1 VKPEPSHARPDT
13 DAIEAEHPLRSAL
26 RPSAGRLVVAAIAFA
41 IKDSPL
47 WVLPLVTAAV
57 VDALVAGRPPSA
69 LITPAI
75 IGAAT
80 IAVNVAANGI
90 FVRMFSSAI
99 RSMGARLREALAIR
113 LQLLSFGYHARGSAS
128 IVQTKIVR
136 DVENLELMFQQAF
149 GPVLNAVVILIG
161 AGTATALRVP
171 QFLPV
176 LALTLPLAAGLIL
189 WLRSRT
195 ANSNETFRMDVES
208 MSATVGEMSSLQ
220 EVTRAHGLERVS
232 LRRVVDAA
240 HRVEQAGV
248 RLDRLNGRFGAL
260 SWSSYQLIT
269 LGSLFG
275 AAAATMTGTL
285 AISVGEVVLLSSY
298 FALLTGAITSAF
310 QTAPLITR
318 GLASR
323 RSIAGV
329 LTDPDVEQNEGRE
342 MVDALTGGID
352 FDGVSFDYGDQ
363 RVLTDIT
370 LKIAPGETVAF
381 VGASGSGKSTLTR
394 LVLGFLRP
402 TEGRVLLDG
411 RDITTL
417 DMRTVRRFVSVVP
430 QESVLFRGSI
440 RDNILY
446 GTSDPDDER
455 LAAALRAANAGFVFA
470 LADGWDTTVGERGA
484 QLSGGQRQRL
494 AIARALIRDPRLLI
508 LDEATAALDPDSEAE
523 VRTALERLRAG
534 RTTLIVAHRLST
546 VRTADRIV
554 VLGNGRILEMGT
566 HDQLVAAG
574 GRYAEMSAT
583 L

>member
-1 VKPEPSHARPDT
+1 VNPETARSQARPE
-13 DAIEAEHPLRSAL
+13 IEAEHPLRSAL
-26 RPSAGRLVVAAIAFA
+26 RPSAGRLAVAVVAFA

-57 VDALVAGRPPSA
+57 VDALVAGQPPTA
-69 LITPAI
+69 LIAPAVV
-75 IGAAT
+75 GAAT

-90 FVRMFSSAI
+90 FVRMFSASI
-99 RSMGARLREALAIR
+99 RSMGARLREALAVR
-113 LQLLSFGYHARGSAS
+113 LQLLSFGYHSRGSAS
-128 IVQTKIVR
+128 VVQTKIVR

-161 AGTATALRVP
+161 AGATTAVRVP

-176 LALTLPLAAGLIL
+176 LGLTLPLAAALIL

-195 ANSNETFRMDVES
+195 SHSNEAFRIDVES

-220 EVTRAHGLERVS
+220 EVTRAHGLEQVS
-232 LRRVVDAA
+232 IRRVVDAA
-240 HRVEQAGV
+240 HRVEHAGV

-275 AAAATMTGTL
+275 AAAVSMTGTL
-285 AISVGEVVLLSSY
+285 TISVGEVVLLSSY

-323 RSIAGV
+323 RSITGV
-329 LTDPDVEQNEGRE
+329 LTDPDVEQNEGRA
-342 MVDALTGGID
+342 VIDALAGGID
-352 FDGVSFDYGDQ
+352 FEAVSFDYGDQ
-363 RVLTDIT
+363 RVLADVTMR
-370 LKIAPGETVAF
+370 IAAGETIAF

-411 RDITTL
+411 QDITTL
-417 DMRTVRRFVSVVP
+417 DMRTARRFVSVVP
-430 QESVLFRGSI
+430 QDSVLFRGSI

-446 GTSDPDDER
+446 GTLEADDEL
-455 LAAALRAANAGFVFA
+455 LAAALRAANAGFVFD
-470 LADGWDTTVGERGA
+470 LPDGWDTAVGERGA

-508 LDEATAALDPDSEAE
+508 LDEATAALDPHSEAE
-523 VRTALERLRAG
+523 VRSALERLRAG

-554 VLGNGRILEMGT
+554 VLGSGRILEMGT
-566 HDQLVAAG
+566 HEQLLAAG
-574 GRYAEMSAT
+574 GRYAEMNAT

>member
-1 VKPEPSHARPDT
+1 MNPEPSHADPET

-26 RPSAGRLVVAAIAFA
+26 RPSTGRLVIAAIAFA

-47 WVLPLVTAAV
+47 WILPLVTAAV
-57 VDALVAGRPPSA
+57 VDALVEGRPPSA
-69 LITPAI
+69 LIAPAI

-113 LQLLSFGYHARGSAS
+113 LQLLSFGYRARGSAS

-195 ANSNETFRMDVES
+195 ANSNETFRVDVES

-329 LTDPDVEQNEGRE
+329 LTDPDVEQNEGRT
-342 MVDALTGGID
+342 MVDALMGGID
-352 FDGVSFDYGDQ
+352 FDGVSFDHGDQ

-370 LKIAPGETVAF
+370 LEIAPGETVAF

-455 LAAALRAANAGFVFA
+455 LTAALRAANAGFVFA
-470 LADGWDTTVGERGA
+470 LPDGWDTTVGERGA

-508 LDEATAALDPDSEAE
+508 LDEATAALDPHSEAE
-523 VRTALERLRAG
+523 VRTALERLREG

-554 VLGNGRILEMGT
+554 VLDAGRVVESRT
-566 HDQLVAAG
+566 HDELMAAG
-574 GRYAEMSAT
+574 GRYAEMNAT

>member
-1 VKPEPSHARPDT
+1 
-13 DAIEAEHPLRSAL
+13 
-26 RPSAGRLVVAAIAFA
+26 
-41 IKDSPL
+41 
-47 WVLPLVTAAV
+47 
-57 VDALVAGRPPSA
+57 
-69 LITPAI
+69 
-75 IGAAT
+75 
-80 IAVNVAANGI
+80 
-90 FVRMFSSAI
+90 
-99 RSMGARLREALAIR
+99 
-113 LQLLSFGYHARGSAS
+113 
-128 IVQTKIVR
+128 
-136 DVENLELMFQQAF
+136 
-149 GPVLNAVVILIG
+149 
-161 AGTATALRVP
+161 
-171 QFLPV
+171 
-176 LALTLPLAAGLIL
+176 
-189 WLRSRT
+189 
-195 ANSNETFRMDVES
+195 MDVES

-342 MVDALTGGID
+342 MVDALTGRID

-402 TEGRVLLDG
+402 TRSD
-411 RDITTL
+411 
-417 DMRTVRRFVSVVP
+417 VP
-430 QESVLFRGSI
+430 C
-440 RDNILY
+440 
-446 GTSDPDDER
+446 
-455 LAAALRAANAGFVFA
+455 ACRA
-470 LADGWDTTVGERGA
+470 
-484 QLSGGQRQRL
+484 S
-494 AIARALIRDPRLLI
+494 
-508 LDEATAALDPDSEAE
+508 
-523 VRTALERLRAG
+523 
-534 RTTLIVAHRLST
+534 
-546 VRTADRIV
+546 
-554 VLGNGRILEMGT
+554 
-566 HDQLVAAG
+566 
-574 GRYAEMSAT
+574 
-583 L
+583 

>member
-1 VKPEPSHARPDT
+1 MNPEPSHAHPETDT
-13 DAIEAEHPLRSAL
+13 IEAEHPLRSAL
-26 RPSAGRLVVAAIAFA
+26 RPSAGRLVIAAIAFA

-47 WVLPLVTAAV
+47 WILPLVTAAV
-57 VDALVAGRPPSA
+57 VDALVEGRPPSA
-69 LITPAI
+69 LITPAS

-171 QFLPV
+171 HFLPV

-189 WLRSRT
+189 WLRSKT
-195 ANSNETFRMDVES
+195 ANSNETFRVDVES

-285 AISVGEVVLLSSY
+285 TISVGEVVLLSSY

-329 LTDPDVEQNEGRE
+329 LTDPDVEQNEGRT
-342 MVDALTGGID
+342 MVDALKGAID

-363 RVLTDIT
+363 TVLTDIT
-370 LKIAPGETVAF
+370 LKIVPGETVAF

-446 GTSDPDDER
+446 GASDPDDER
-455 LAAALRAANAGFVFA
+455 LTAALRAANAGFVFA
-470 LADGWDTTVGERGA
+470 LPDGWDTAVGERGA

-508 LDEATAALDPDSEAE
+508 LDEATAALDPHSETE

-554 VLGNGRILEMGT
+554 VLGNGRILETGT
-566 HDQLVAAG
+566 HDQLLAAG
-574 GRYAEMSAT
+574 GRYAEMSAA

>member
-1 VKPEPSHARPDT
+1 
-13 DAIEAEHPLRSAL
+13 
-26 RPSAGRLVVAAIAFA
+26 
-41 IKDSPL
+41 
-47 WVLPLVTAAV
+47 
-57 VDALVAGRPPSA
+57 
-69 LITPAI
+69 
-75 IGAAT
+75 
-80 IAVNVAANGI
+80 
-90 FVRMFSSAI
+90 
-99 RSMGARLREALAIR
+99 
-113 LQLLSFGYHARGSAS
+113 
-128 IVQTKIVR
+128 
-136 DVENLELMFQQAF
+136 
-149 GPVLNAVVILIG
+149 
-161 AGTATALRVP
+161 
-171 QFLPV
+171 
-176 LALTLPLAAGLIL
+176 
-189 WLRSRT
+189 
-195 ANSNETFRMDVES
+195 MDVES

-323 RSIAGV
+323 RSVAGV

-342 MVDALTGGID
+342 TVDALTGGID

-370 LKIAPGETVAF
+370 LKIAPGETVAL

-402 TEGRVLLDG
+402 TQGRVLLDG

-508 LDEATAALDPDSEAE
+508 LDEATAALDPHSEAE
-523 VRTALERLRAG
+523 VRTALERLREG

-546 VRTADRIV
+546 VRTVDRIV
-554 VLGNGRILEMGT
+554 VLGNGRILETGT
-566 HDQLVAAG
+566 HDQLLAAG